1 MKSVL
6 AEKYGIRLRSDVL
19 GLCGS
24 VNETQKLL
32 TFIGAASTLTSR
44 VTVA

>member
-1 MKSVL
+1 MKNVL
-6 AEKYGIRLRSDVL
+6 AEKYGIRLHVP

-32 TFIGAASTLTSR
+32 TFIDAASTLTAR